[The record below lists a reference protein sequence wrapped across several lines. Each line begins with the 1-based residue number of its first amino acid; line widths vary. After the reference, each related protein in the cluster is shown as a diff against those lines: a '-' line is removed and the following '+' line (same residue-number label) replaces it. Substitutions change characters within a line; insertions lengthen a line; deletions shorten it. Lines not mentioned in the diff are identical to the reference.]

1 MSTYAKVGGGGGEGG
16 RRGEGGE
23 VGKEGG
29 SGEAR
34 KGWEAESTTGKP
46 RQKLKTL
53 RQSFVVY
60 LLFIIQPKTCT
71 QQSFITFI

>member
-1 MSTYAKVGGGGGEGG
+1 MDIIYIQGGGGRGEGG
-16 RRGEGGE
+16 RRGE

-46 RQKLKTL
+46 RQILKTL

>member
-1 MSTYAKVGGGGGEGG
+1 MSTYAIVGGGGGE
-16 RRGEGGE
+16 EE

-60 LLFIIQPKTCT
+60 LLLIIQPKTCT

>member
-1 MSTYAKVGGGGGEGG
+1 MSTYAKVGGGGGGVMG
-16 RRGEGGE
+16 TG
-23 VGKEGG
+23 GG

-34 KGWEAESTTGKP
+34 NGWDAESTTGKP

>member
-1 MSTYAKVGGGGGEGG
+1 MDIIYLRRVGQERPGKGGKQNLQQESQG
-16 RRGEGGE
+16 RN
-23 VGKEGG
+23 K
-29 SGEAR
+29 
-34 KGWEAESTTGKP
+34 
-46 RQKLKTL
+46 KTL